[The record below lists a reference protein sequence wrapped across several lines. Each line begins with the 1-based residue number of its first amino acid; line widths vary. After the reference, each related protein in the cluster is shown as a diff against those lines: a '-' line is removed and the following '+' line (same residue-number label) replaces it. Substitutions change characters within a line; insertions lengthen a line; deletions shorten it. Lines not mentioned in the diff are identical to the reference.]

1 MDPKTR
7 IEHAL
12 ERALSHCEAAEAP
25 PGLSSALHY
34 AIFPG
39 GHRIRPQLCVAVAMA
54 CGDDAPTVTDG
65 AAASIELMHCASLV
79 HDDLPAFDNAATR
92 RGKPSLHRAYSEPLA
107 VLAGDALIVLAF
119 ETLARTAGTSDRLTP
134 LLLTLGRSVGMPF
147 GICAGQAWED
157 ETRVDLS
164 AYQQAKTGS
173 LFAGA
178 TAMGAAAAGADPALW
193 RNLGNQLGEAY
204 QVADDICDV
213 IADPET
219 IGKPV
224 GQDAAHAR
232 PNAARDLGLD
242 AAKKRLKSLIADA
255 IENVPDCPGREP
267 LRKLILKQAGG
278 FLPKDVA
285 RHAA

>member
-1 MDPKTR
+1 M
-7 IEHAL
+7 
-12 ERALSHCEAAEAP
+12 
-25 PGLSSALHY
+25 
-34 AIFPG
+34 
-39 GHRIRPQLCVAVAMA
+39 
-54 CGDDAPTVTDG
+54 
-65 AAASIELMHCASLV
+65 
-79 HDDLPAFDNAATR
+79 
-92 RGKPSLHRAYSEPLA
+92 
-107 VLAGDALIVLAF
+107 LAGDALIVLAF

-255 IENVPDCPGREP
+255 IENVPDCPGRRPAQADPE
-267 LRKLILKQAGG
+267 AGG
-278 FLPKDVA
+278 RVPAEGRRPA
-285 RHAA
+285 RGLSAVSWPR